1 MYNINY
7 KKYNKELIIGFILL
21 IIGILFLNLYMNNVF
36 NGAFRKLFLDK
47 EIEAT
52 IIDENRIKKEN
63 NYMYSP
69 VYTFIV
75 NDKTYYCNVLKS
87 SSIKPNK
94 KKTLVFYDSN
104 NPNNCVT
111 EYEAT
116 PSIYSYVI
124 LFFPMFSI
132 ALGLFSIVL
141 SLNDIKKLHNLEK
154 NGTLIK
160 NIVYSLEEIEIKR
173 GKYLKV
179 IAVDYVK
186 SDDNKLHLI
195 SDLPRK
201 NIDVIGYVD
210 LLIDKN
216 NLNNFYIDFNL
227 KNIDK

>member
-21 IIGILFLNLYMNNVF
+21 IVGILFLSLYMSYVF

-47 EIEAT
+47 KIEAT
-52 IIDENRIKKEN
+52 FIDENRIKKDN
-63 NYMYSP
+63 SYLYSP
-69 VYTFIV
+69 VYTFMV
-75 NDKTYYCNVLKS
+75 NDKTYYCSVLKS
-87 SSIKPNK
+87 SKIKPNK
-94 KKTLVFYDSN
+94 KEFLVFYDSD

-116 PSIYSYVI
+116 PTIYSYIV

-132 ALGLFSIVL
+132 SLGLFAIVL
-141 SLNDIKKLHNLEK
+141 SLKDIKKLHSLEK
-154 NGTLIK
+154 KGILIRNVIYK
-160 NIVYSLEEIEIKR
+160 IEEVELKKR
-173 GKYLKV
+173 KTIKV
-179 IAVDYVK
+179 IGVDYKFEDGSIV
-186 SDDNKLHLI
+186 HLI

-201 NIDVIGYVD
+201 NIDMIGYVD
-210 LLIDKN
+210 LLIDET